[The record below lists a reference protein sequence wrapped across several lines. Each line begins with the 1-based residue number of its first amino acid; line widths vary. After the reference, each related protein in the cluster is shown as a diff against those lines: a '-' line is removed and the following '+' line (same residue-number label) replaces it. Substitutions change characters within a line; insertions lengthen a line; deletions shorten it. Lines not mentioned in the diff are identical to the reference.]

1 MKETVVQK
9 WFALVLGAAMLMA
22 LTGCNKNGASSS
34 AKLTTVRMVSPT
46 VLASLDLCWLYAGDG
61 LGYFEQEGIKV
72 EMIECT
78 DGSDPKMLA
87 SGQADFGG
95 FSPSVG
101 LTSIAAGATN
111 LKAVVNTVSCNMFG
125 FAYNKD
131 FDVDS
136 FEKIQGKNIGA
147 ITDTFDVI
155 FNPILAAAGV
165 DTSTV
170 KYISYGSAEYEALA
184 RGQVPVMATWLSE
197 YYMCQGMG
205 YDWGYLS
212 GNDVLPQIANSLW
225 VNTDFLDKNPELV
238 KKFVKAVQKSMY
250 VCYANPEV
258 VADIVLARYPSI
270 EITWEGAIGSIKG
283 NVSGMLGIDPEVAKA
298 NIESKNIGFYDMA
311 VVKQTIQNLVDGGAL
326 AEALDA
332 DTYYTND
339 FVTKDLDYDAIDADL
354 AAYQFRSK
362 IYKNSHK

>member
-1 MKETVVQK
+1 MKKSLIKKLTG
-9 WFALVLGAAMLMA
+9 FVLGAAFLAA
-22 LTGCNKNGASSS
+22 LTGCGDDGTSGS
-34 AKLTTVRMVSPT
+34 KLTKVSMVSPT
-46 VLASLDLCWLYAGDG
+46 ALASLDLCWLYAGDG
-61 LGYFEQEGIKV
+61 LGYFAEEGIEI

-125 FAYNKD
+125 FAYNKESG
-131 FDVDS
+131 VDT
-136 FEKIQGKNIGA
+136 FAEIQGKEIGA
-147 ITDTFDVI
+147 ITDTFYVI

-170 KYISYGSAEYEALA
+170 KYIAYGSAEYEALA

-225 VNTDFLDKNPELV
+225 VNTDFEAENPELV
-238 KKFVKAVQKSMY
+238 KKFVRATQKSMY
-250 VCYANPEV
+250 ACYANPEV

-270 EITWEGAIGSIKG
+270 EVTWEGAVGAVKG
-283 NVSGMLGIDPEVAKA
+283 NVSGMLGIDPAEAKA
-298 NIESKNIGFYDMA
+298 KVDSKQIGFYDMA
-311 VVKQTIQNLVDGGAL
+311 IVKQTIQNLVDGGAL
-326 AEALDA
+326 SAPLPAE
-332 DTYYTND
+332 TYYTND
-339 FVTKDLDYDAIDADL
+339 YVTSDLDYAAIDAGL
-354 AAYQFRSK
+354 ASYEFKSK
-362 IYKNSHK
+362 IYKDSHK